1 MKLTYYILPDGVTST
16 RNLKAY
22 VRAWR
27 KLARPIEK
35 LFKVKLSG
43 FDPGFS
49 FVQKLKLRKGFM
61 FQSVQLPKWFVKSLQ
76 KDKNE

>member
-1 MKLTYYILPDGVTST
+1 MKRYNLPDGIHTT
-16 RNLKAY
+16 RNIKEY

-35 LFKVKLSG
+35 LFKVKLAG

-76 KDKNE
+76 NNKNG